1 MLSYR
6 WWRSVCHQ
14 ILRVPHQIE
23 TVFEHINGL
32 SRAPLARGMLLTS
45 SDLVQYAVTLVLQ
58 QGRDAKTKQKLY
70 AALADRLKAEC
81 GVDGNDLI
89 VTVSRNEKED
99 WSFGNGKAQFLTG
112 DL

>member
-1 MLSYR
+1 M
-6 WWRSVCHQ
+6 Q
-14 ILRVPHQIE
+14 IITQHDEGELICEDTNLGLKRTDKLVFIQI
-23 TVFEHINGL
+23 F
-32 SRAPLARGMLLTS
+32 
-45 SDLVQYAVTLVLQ
+45 Q
-58 QGRDAKTKQKLY
+58 QGRDAKTKQALY

-81 GVDGNDLI
+81 GLDGNDLI